1 MLTLRLPKALEAEFL
16 DYCERHGLTKTE
28 AGLTALRKLL
38 IAEKAPLPIPKD
50 DPLAKWIGVI
60 KGGPSTDEWMRITR
74 GDDWNRP

>member
-16 DYCERHGLTKTE
+16 DYCERHGMSKTE

-38 IAEKAPLPIPKD
+38 AAEKAPLPIPED
-50 DPLAKWIGVI
+50 DPLAKWVGIV